1 METLTGVITS
11 IKKDR
16 GFGFIRTDD
25 HVDRFF
31 HANGCITPFETL
43 QEGQRATF
51 EPFTLPGARGE
62 GLRARRVYVEGDAA
76 EVN

>member
-1 METLTGVITS
+1 MSDELNGTITS

-31 HANGCITPFETL
+31 HANGCVTPFETL
-43 QEGQRATF
+43 QEGQRVGF

-62 GLRARRVYVEGDAA
+62 GLRARRVHLQEG
-76 EVN
+76 E